1 MLKKCTIIVVISMLF
16 LVACSKSTEQIP
28 VIKIYTNQGDIEV
41 ELYATKAPKTV
52 AAFLKNIKNET
63 YANCNFYRVVLQQ
76 GLIATM
82 NEGIVQGGIFY
93 SNTTLATSKM
103 GVPHEGTNTTG
114 LTHDDGTISMA
125 RTELGTATTE
135 FFICIGNQSQYDY
148 GYDGTL
154 DKQGYAAFGKVI
166 KGMDAVKAI
175 LKMDSNGNA
184 FIKKISITAIEKI

>member
-1 MLKKCTIIVVISMLF
+1 MLKKCTIIVVISILF
-16 LVACSKSTEQIP
+16 SVACSKSTEQIP

-52 AAFLKNIKNET
+52 AAFLKNIKNGT
-63 YANCNFYRVVLQQ
+63 YANSNFYRVVLQQ
-76 GLIATM
+76 GLTAAM

-103 GVPHEGTNTTG
+103 GVPHEGTNATG

-148 GYDGTL
+148 
-154 DKQGYAAFGKVI
+154 
-166 KGMDAVKAI
+166 
-175 LKMDSNGNA
+175 
-184 FIKKISITAIEKI
+184 

>member
-1 MLKKCTIIVVISMLF
+1 MLKKSSIIVVISILF

-28 VIKIYTNQGDIEV
+28 VIKIYTTQGDIEV

-52 AAFLKNIKNET
+52 AAFLNNIKNEA
-63 YANCNFYRVVLQQ
+63 YVNSNFYRVVLQQ
-76 GLIATM
+76 GLIATL

-93 SNTTLATSKM
+93 SNNTLAISKM

-114 LTHDDGTISMA
+114 LTHNDGVISMA
-125 RTELGTATTE
+125 RTTLGTAATE
-135 FFICIGNQSQYDY
+135 FFICVGNQSQYDY
-148 GYDGTL
+148 GYDGTS

-166 KGMDAVKAI
+166 KGMDVVKAI

-184 FIKKISITAIEKI
+184 FMKKISITAIEKI